1 MVGYS
6 FFIRKSSNIFGFLLT
21 YSYLCPL
28 KLSYYQMKRVII
40 ALSVVVAAL
49 ILGACGNKKKSEDI
63 IAQRVVKAAPQGPIR
78 MPENTDQREVN
89 WISKT
94 YQVTIHRQPADTL
107 SMVKDEN
114 GQQFVDNIFTLTVA
128 RQDGSVFFTRKF
140 VKSDFSRLVGDDF
153 HRTGILEGFVFD
165 KANGD
170 WLEFGASVGR
180 PQTDEYIPLVV
191 RLSRMGNLEM
201 KVDTQLDTNSDLN
214 GAQPAVDNDEDGV

>member
-1 MVGYS
+1 
-6 FFIRKSSNIFGFLLT
+6 
-21 YSYLCPL
+21 
-28 KLSYYQMKRVII
+28 
-40 ALSVVVAAL
+40 
-49 ILGACGNKKKSEDI
+49 
-63 IAQRVVKAAPQGPIR
+63 

-89 WISKT
+89 WIGKT

-107 SMVKDEN
+107 SLVKDDT

-140 VKSDFSRLVGDDF
+140 VKTDFARLVGEDF
-153 HRTGILEGFVFD
+153 RRTGILEGFVFD

-191 RLSRMGNLEM
+191 RLSRMGDLDM

-214 GAQPAVDNDEDGV
+214 GTQPADSGDDDGV

>member
-6 FFIRKSSNIFGFLLT
+6 FFFVPLLRQT
-21 YSYLCPL
+21 IIS
-28 KLSYYQMKRVII
+28 KMKRVTI

-49 ILGACGNKKKSEDI
+49 LLGACGNKKKSEDI
-63 IAQRVVKAAPQGPIR
+63 ITQRVVTAAPQGPIR
-78 MPENTDQREVN
+78 MPENTDQREVK
-89 WISKT
+89 WIGKT

-107 SMVKDEN
+107 SLVKDDT
-114 GQQFVDNIFTLTVA
+114 GQKFVDNIFTLTVS

-140 VKSDFSRLVGDDF
+140 VKTDFARLVGDDF
-153 HRTGILEGFVFD
+153 RRTGILEGFVFD

-191 RLSRMGNLEM
+191 RLSRMGDLDM
-201 KVDTQLDTNSDLN
+201 KVDDQLDTNSDLHEDQN
-214 GAQPAVDNDEDGV
+214 GADDDGV

>member
-1 MVGYS
+1 
-6 FFIRKSSNIFGFLLT
+6 
-21 YSYLCPL
+21 
-28 KLSYYQMKRVII
+28 MKRVCIVF
-40 ALSVVVAAL
+40 SVAVAAL
-49 ILGACGNKKKSEDI
+49 LLGACGNKKKSEDI
-63 IAQRVVKAAPQGPIR
+63 ITQRVVKAAPQGPIR

-89 WISKT
+89 WIGKT

-107 SMVKDEN
+107 SLVKDDT

-140 VKSDFSRLVGDDF
+140 VKTDFARLVGEDF
-153 HRTGILEGFVFD
+153 RRTGILEGFVFD

-191 RLSRMGNLEM
+191 RLSRMGDLDM

-214 GAQPAVDNDEDGV
+214 GTQPADSGDDDGV